1 MVGTS
6 VSFTKEKAP
15 CGKTV
20 DGRRHREDDDDGLVI
35 DDYYFACG
43 CRKVRHVYHDG
54 SVSTRVERHD
64 GRVLMDD
71 HSAEHGN

>member
-6 VSFTKEKAP
+6 TRFAPEKAP

-20 DGRRHREDDDDGLVI
+20 EGRRHRDDDEDFVI
-35 DDYYFACG
+35 DDFFYDCG

-54 SVSTRVERHD
+54 AVSTRVVRHD
-64 GRVLMDD
+64 GRVLMED

>member
-6 VSFTKEKAP
+6 TRFASEKAP

-20 DGRRHREDDDDGLVI
+20 EGRRHRDDDDEGFVI
-35 DDYYFACG
+35 DDLYYDCG
-43 CRKVRHVYHDG
+43 CRTVRHAYHDG
-54 SVSTRVERHD
+54 SVSTRVVRHD
-64 GRVLMDD
+64 GRVLADD